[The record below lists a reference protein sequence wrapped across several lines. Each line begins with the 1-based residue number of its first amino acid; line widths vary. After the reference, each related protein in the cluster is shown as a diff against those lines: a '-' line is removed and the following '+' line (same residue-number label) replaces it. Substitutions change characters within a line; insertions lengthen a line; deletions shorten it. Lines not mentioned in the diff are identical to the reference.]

1 MTWTEPSALERQA
14 ILRQARTIAI
24 VGASDN
30 PSRASYF
37 VSTYLQAETSYDL
50 WFVNPRLTE
59 LLGQKVYPSLAD
71 LPGEPDVVDVFRKA
85 SDLPQVAD
93 EAIAAHAKVL
103 WLQLG
108 LFDQDVADRA
118 TDAGLQV
125 VMNRCL
131 KVEHARFHGG
141 LHLAGFDTGVI
152 DSRRRR

>member
-59 LLGQKVYPSLAD
+59 LLGQQVYPSLAD

-93 EAIAAHAKVL
+93 EAIAADAKVL

>member
-59 LLGQKVYPSLAD
+59 LLGQQVYPSLAD

-85 SDLPQVAD
+85 SDLPQVAV
-93 EAIAAHAKVL
+93 EAIAADAKVL

>member
-37 VSTYLQAETSYDL
+37 VSTYLQAETTYDL

-59 LLGQKVYPSLAD
+59 LLGQQVYPSLAD

-93 EAIAAHAKVL
+93 EAIAADAKVL